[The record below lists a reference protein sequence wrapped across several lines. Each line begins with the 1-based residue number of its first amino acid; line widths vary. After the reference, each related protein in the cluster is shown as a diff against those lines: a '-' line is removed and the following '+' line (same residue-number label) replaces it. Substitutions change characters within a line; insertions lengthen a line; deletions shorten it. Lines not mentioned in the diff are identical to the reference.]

1 MSSVHQAVPPA
12 VDVAIVGGGIIG
24 VSTAYALAQAGI
36 RVCVFEKGV
45 LAGEQSSR
53 NWGWVRT
60 LDRDPA
66 EVLLAM
72 RANQL
77 WGDIQA
83 RTDVGFRRTGMLYLQ
98 ENSRDTARHQRW
110 LDRARVFGP
119 DAVMLDRA
127 HAMRRLPESPRPW
140 CGALY
145 SASDGVAEP
154 GMAT

>member
-1 MSSVHQAVPPA
+1 MTSEQQTVPAA

-24 VSTAYALAQAGI
+24 VSSAYALAQAGA

-66 EVLLAM
+66 EVPLAM

-77 WGDIQA
+77 WADIQA
-83 RTDVGFRRTGMLYLQ
+83 RADAG
-98 ENSRDTARHQRW
+98 
-110 LDRARVFGP
+110 DRKSV
-119 DAVMLDRA
+119 V
-127 HAMRRLPESPRPW
+127 
-140 CGALY
+140 
-145 SASDGVAEP
+145 
-154 GMAT
+154 